1 MACWNNLCFF
11 VHVRPAA
18 PRENGKCTPERRFA
32 PLKPPILYV
41 KIPKCTCWEVVFFY
55 YDQSYRKRYHTSGA
69 SYLGGI
75 VLGKEIVLNNKTL
88 NKKGKR
94 SLADEAVIS
103 FKKHWQLYLI
113 VIPPVLFFLI
123 FKYYPMLNAVLAF
136 KDYNVIKG
144 IWGSPWV
151 GFKNFQ
157 LFFDN
162 PMFWTLAKNTILVSG
177 YLLLAGFPI
186 PILLALML
194 NEIRNGRFKR
204 LVQLVTFAPYFIS
217 TVVMVSIIML
227 FLAPRLGF
235 ANVAL
240 NYFGFDSV
248 NFLGE
253 ASMFRSIYV
262 WSDIWQTAGYSAV
275 IYLAALS
282 GIDPTLY
289 EAAKVDGAS
298 RFQKIVHVDLPG
310 ILPTITIILI
320 LNVGSVM
327 AIGFEKIYLL
337 QNQLNIVNSEI
348 IATYVYKIGLL
359 NANYSFATA
368 VGLFNSLIN
377 LVLLFTVNGLA
388 KRFTKSSIW

>member
-1 MACWNNLCFF
+1 MD
-11 VHVRPAA
+11 
-18 PRENGKCTPERRFA
+18 
-32 PLKPPILYV
+32 
-41 KIPKCTCWEVVFFY
+41 FY
-55 YDQSYRKRYHTSGA
+55 YDHRIESAVISSA
-69 SYLGGI
+69 ISYLGGI
-75 VLGKEIVLNNKTL
+75 VLEKEIVLNNKL
-88 NKKGKR
+88 LKQKSKR
-94 SLADEAVIS
+94 SLADEASRS

-113 VIPPVLFFLI
+113 IIPPVLFFLI

-144 IWGSPWV
+144 IWGSEWV
-151 GFKNFQ
+151 GLKNFR
-157 LFFDN
+157 LFFEN
-162 PMFWTLAKNTILVSG
+162 PMFWTLVKNTIYVSG

-186 PILLALML
+186 PIILALML
-194 NEIRNGRFKR
+194 NEVRNGRFKR

-217 TVVMVSIIML
+217 TVVMVSIIMM

-235 ANVAL
+235 VNVAL
-240 NYFGFDSV
+240 NYFGMESV

-253 ASMFRSIYV
+253 ASMFRSIFV

-275 IYLAALS
+275 IYLAALA

-368 VGLFNSLIN
+368 VGLFNSFIN
-377 LVLLFTVNGLA
+377 LLLLFTVNGLA
-388 KRFTKSSIW
+388 KRFMKSSIW

>member
-1 MACWNNLCFF
+1 
-11 VHVRPAA
+11 
-18 PRENGKCTPERRFA
+18 
-32 PLKPPILYV
+32 
-41 KIPKCTCWEVVFFY
+41 
-55 YDQSYRKRYHTSGA
+55 
-69 SYLGGI
+69 LGGI
-75 VLGKEIVLNNKTL
+75 VLEKEMILNRKIVTRSI
-88 NKKGKR
+88 KR
-94 SLADEAVIS
+94 GLFEEAGIS
-103 FKKHWQLYLI
+103 FRKHWQLYVL

-123 FKYYPMLNAVLAF
+123 FKYYPMANAVLAF

-151 GFKNFQ
+151 GFKNFN

-162 PMFWTLAKNTILVSG
+162 PMFLTLIKNTIYVSG

-194 NEIRNGRFKR
+194 NEVRNARFKR
-204 LVQLVTFAPYFIS
+204 LVQLVSFAPYFIS

-235 ANVAL
+235 VNVAL
-240 NYFGFDSV
+240 NYLGFESV

-253 ASMFRSIYV
+253 PGLFRSIYV

-275 IYLAALS
+275 VYLAALA
-282 GIDPTLY
+282 GVDPTLY

-298 RFQKIVHVDLPG
+298 RIQKIVNVDLPG
-310 ILPTITIILI
+310 IMPTIIIILI

-337 QNQLNIVNSEI
+337 QNPLNLSSSEI
-348 IATYVYKIGLL
+348 IATYVYDIGLR

-368 VGLFNSLIN
+368 VGLFNSVIN
-377 LVLLFTVNGLA
+377 LVLLLGVNSLA
-388 KRFTKSSIW
+388 KRFSNNSIW

>member
-1 MACWNNLCFF
+1 MACWNNLCFLCM
-11 VHVRPAA
+11 VARQHRAKTGNVRQ
-18 PRENGKCTPERRFA
+18 NGDLP
-32 PLKPPILYV
+32 PLKSPILYV

-75 VLGKEIVLNNKTL
+75 VLEKEIVLNNKTL

>member
-1 MACWNNLCFF
+1 MKHQML
-11 VHVRPAA
+11 
-18 PRENGKCTPERRFA
+18 NGGVKRRVSEEA
-32 PLKPPILYV
+32 
-41 KIPKCTCWEVVFFY
+41 
-55 YDQSYRKRYHTSGA
+55 R
-69 SYLGGI
+69 
-75 VLGKEIVLNNKTL
+75 
-88 NKKGKR
+88 R
-94 SLADEAVIS
+94 SLR
-103 FKKHWQLYLI
+103 KHWQLYLI

-162 PMFWTLAKNTILVSG
+162 PMFWPLVKNTIYVSG
-177 YLLLAGFPI
+177 YLLLAGFPV

-194 NEIRNGRFKR
+194 NEVGSGRFKR

-240 NYFGFDSV
+240 NFFGLDSI

-253 ASMFRSIYV
+253 GRMFRSIYV

-275 IYLAALS
+275 IYLAALA

-298 RFQKIVHVDLPG
+298 RFQKIVHVDIPG
-310 ILPTITIILI
+310 LLPTITIILI

-337 QNQLNIVNSEI
+337 QNPLNMVHSEI
-348 IATYVYKIGLL
+348 IATYVYRIGLL

-377 LVLLFTVNGLA
+377 LVLLVTVNGLA
-388 KRFTKSSIW
+388 KRLTKSSIW